1 MVNLVYQP
9 STMGDMLAIYIDQT
23 LPSTHY
29 LKKENV
35 VVIYHLEK
43 MIGINVYDPLRW
55 IKNLKPGIL
64 RQMNLT
70 DIGILNH
77 QFKQLG
83 IDWTLDSFQSG
94 FVVGEVK
101 QVDVH
106 PDADALF
113 VCQVHVGSKALQ
125 IVTNSQKVKVNH
137 RVVVALPGA
146 MLLDGQVLQEGM
158 MLKVLSQ
165 GMFCSEKTLGISPE
179 TQVGVYLLD
188 DSFSVGKDFYA
199 S

>member
-83 IDWTLDSFQSG
+83 IDWTLDPFQSG

>member
-188 DSFSVGKDFYA
+188 DSCSVGKDFYA

>member
-1 MVNLVYQP
+1 
-9 STMGDMLAIYIDQT
+9 MGDMLAIYIDQT

-83 IDWTLDSFQSG
+83 IDWTLDPFQSG

-113 VCQVHVGSKALQ
+113 VCQVHVGSKTLQ

>member
-83 IDWTLDSFQSG
+83 IDWTLDPFQSG

-113 VCQVHVGSKALQ
+113 VCQVHVGSKVLQ

>member
-35 VVIYHLEK
+35 VLIYHLEK

-188 DSFSVGKDFYA
+188 DSCSVGKDFYA

>member
-83 IDWTLDSFQSG
+83 IDWTLDPFQSG

-113 VCQVHVGSKALQ
+113 VCQVHVGSKTLQ

-188 DSFSVGKDFYA
+188 DSCSVGKDFYA

>member
-83 IDWTLDSFQSG
+83 IDWTLDPFQSG

-188 DSFSVGKDFYA
+188 DSLSVGKDFYA

>member
-113 VCQVHVGSKALQ
+113 VCQVHVGSKTLQ